1 MYPIE
6 NIWPNWRVVRLIG
19 KGSFGRVY
27 EIVRNYYGVE
37 EHSALKVISIPNS
50 DNELQSL
57 RNSGMNDNE
66 ITEYY
71 RGLIDDFTQE
81 IVLMHQLKGQS
92 SIVSYED
99 FAVVNHQGK
108 IGWDI
113 LIRMELLIPLP
124 PTINSRSFSQSEII
138 ELGISLCD
146 ALSVCH
152 KNSIIHRDIKPD
164 NIFLTK
170 NGQYK
175 LGDFGVARTVEKT
188 TNEMSKKGTYS
199 YMAPEVYRG
208 ENYGSSVDI
217 YSLGMVM
224 HRLLNFNR
232 EPFAPLPP
240 TSITYKDKEEALI
253 KRMTGSPLLKPANA
267 SESLSRIILKA
278 CAFKPGDRFLS
289 ANEMKSELVKLKNDP
304 HYMPVYGQNAQYD
317 NFDRTRSVNNY
328 DNNIPPV
335 GGMNNIH
342 VEPPNKYGDGFT
354 NFNPNNQKSA
364 KPKRSKAPLVALIC
378 LLAVIGIGTVTGII
392 LLSKQND
399 SSYSSDSSYS
409 RSQYSGISRSS
420 NSYNSGNSSSYSS
433 RISSSSSNRSYSS
446 EISYADGSEYEYDKV
461 FSDNGIFAYNNYFV
475 SLEDSHYVKQDPE
488 SGLIESLEFGYEDD
502 IVYEMIDTMYYI
514 TTGMTDSEVDAVKNI
529 LEETCDNY
537 RKLDFCTVES
547 NEYSSYLKYTIN
559 MKNLDDSDN
568 IREINE
574 LGLLSGS
581 NLTAISMKETEKN
594 LLGGGYVKG

>member
-6 NIWPNWRVVRLIG
+6 NIWPNWKVVRLIG

-50 DNELQSL
+50 DSELQSL
-57 RNSGMNDNE
+57 RNSGMSDNE

-113 LIRMELLIPLP
+113 LIRMELLISLA

-188 TNEMSKKGTYS
+188 TSEMSKKGTYS

-240 TSITYKDKEEALI
+240 TAITYKDKEEALI

-289 ANEMKSELVKLKNDP
+289 AYEMKSELVRLKNDP

-317 NFDRTRSVNNY
+317 NFDRTRSVNQYN
-328 DNNIPPV
+328 NNIPPV
-335 GGMNNIH
+335 GGVNNLH
-342 VEPPNKYGDGFT
+342 NEPPNKYGDGFT
-354 NFNPNNQKSA
+354 NFNPNNQKPA
-364 KPKRSKAPLVALIC
+364 KPKRSKAPLIVLIC
-378 LLAVIGIGTVTGII
+378 LIAVIGIGTVTGII
-392 LLSKQND
+392 LLSKQYD
-399 SSYSSDSSYS
+399 SSYSSGSSYS

-420 NSYNSGNSSSYSS
+420 NSYYSGNSSSYSS
-433 RISSSSSNRSYSS
+433 RISSSSSNRNYSS
-446 EISYADGSEYEYDKV
+446 EISYAEGSRYEYDKV
-461 FSDNGIFAYNNYFV
+461 FSDNGIYLYNNYFA
-475 SLEDSHYVKQDPE
+475 SLDDSHFVKKDSE
-488 SGLIESLEFGYEDD
+488 SELIESLEFGYKDD
-502 IVYEMIDTMYYI
+502 IVQEMTDTIYYVK
-514 TTGMTDSEVDAVKNI
+514 TDMTDSEIDAVKGV

-537 RKLDFCTVES
+537 RRLNFCTVES
-547 NEYSSYLKYTIN
+547 KEFSSYLKYTIK
-559 MKNLDDSDN
+559 MTDMDDPDN
-568 IREINE
+568 ISEIIN
-574 LGLLSGS
+574 LGIVSG
-581 NLTAISMKETEKN
+581 NNIDYISMKETEDS
-594 LLGGGYVKG
+594 LLNEGFVKR